1 MKELKTK
8 KDLDEDTERPQ
19 TKKKRKFRL
28 LFQRSEE
35 PQFEPLEERFPLLL
49 IYAIMREL

>member
-35 PQFEPLEERFPLLL
+35 PQFEPLSHLKKDFHFFLSTQL
-49 IYAIMREL
+49 